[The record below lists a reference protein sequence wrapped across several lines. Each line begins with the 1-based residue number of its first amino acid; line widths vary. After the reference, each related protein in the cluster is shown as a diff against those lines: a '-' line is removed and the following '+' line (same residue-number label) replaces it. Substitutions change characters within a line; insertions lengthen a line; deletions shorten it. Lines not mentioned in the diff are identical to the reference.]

1 MAERASIFQGIQ
13 LGVETTHGTEVDADL
28 ILPSLTL
35 QPAIQFESQKY
46 RPTGR
51 KVARDFLPK
60 RDHVTARLGGA
71 LSYSEIV
78 YLLSSLINYAA
89 PTRNIPD
96 TGTSYTWEFELT
108 DADEDTI
115 KTFTVEQG
123 SSSSRAHLFT
133 YGLVSELE
141 LTFAPKEISLAGQ
154 MLGQELQDGITL
166 TASPTEVAPVLV
178 LPDQVSVYLADS
190 YAGLEGAS
198 ALTRNFRAV
207 WALRNRHGPIWT
219 LNASEDSWAAH
230 VEIEPEMEV
239 RLLVAADATG
249 MGLLTK
255 ARAGDKQWLR
265 IKAEGATIETTYKYT
280 LQLDM
285 AGEVSAINPFEDHEG
300 VYAIEWTLGMV
311 HDATW
316 GQGFKATVINTLSD
330 L

>member
-13 LGVETTHGTEVDADL
+13 IGVEATHGTEVDADL

-35 QPAIQFESQKY
+35 EPAIQFEAQKY

-60 RDHVTARLGGA
+60 RDYVTARLGGA

-78 YLLSSLINYAA
+78 YLLASLINYAA
-89 PTRNIPD
+89 PTLNG
-96 TGTSYTWEFELT
+96 TTSYTWEFELT

-133 YGLVSELE
+133 YGLVNELE
-141 LTFAPKEISLAGQ
+141 LTFAPKEITLAGQ

-166 TASPTEVAPVLV
+166 TASPTEVSPVLV

-190 YAGLEGAS
+190 YAGLAGAQ
-198 ALTRNFRAV
+198 ALTRSFRAI
-207 WALRNRHGPIWT
+207 WSLRNRHGPIWT

-230 VEIEPEMEV
+230 VETEPEMQA
-239 RLLVAADATG
+239 RLLLAADATG

-255 ARAGDKQWLR
+255 ARAGDKKWLR
-265 IKAEGATIETTYKYT
+265 IKAEGATIESTYKYT

-316 GQGFKATVINTLSD
+316 GQGFKATVINELSD